1 MQTKHVVVEIDQA
14 GQRIDNFLIARLKN
28 VPKSRIYRAIR
39 SGEVRINKKRTK
51 QTNRLQIGDIV
62 RIPPIQ
68 NYSDDAQL
76 QKEVPQSLIEQ
87 LEKNIIHEDEYLLV
101 LNKPSGIAAH
111 SGTGDRWGV
120 IEIMRASR
128 THQPFI
134 ELVHRIDKE
143 TSGCLVLAKTR
154 RSLLDAQNALQH
166 EQSIKEYTCLV
177 MGQWKVKNKFV
188 DHPIE
193 KQAFQHSAKMVIHE
207 AGKVAQSR
215 FSALE
220 LFPAHTLMKVSID
233 TGRTHQIRVHAREEG
248 HPLVGDKRYGDF
260 EQNRQLTKIGFKR
273 LFLHATYLK
282 LKLMDIS
289 QNYEFTAPM
298 PSELKGLCR
307 QLRNGL

>member
-1 MQTKHVVVEIDQA
+1 MQTRHLEVDVNKA
-14 GQRIDNFLIARLKN
+14 GQRIDNFLIAHLKN

-39 SGEVRINKKRTK
+39 SGEVRVNKKRSK
-51 QTNRLQIGDIV
+51 QTYRLQLGDIV

-68 NYSDDAQL
+68 NYSDDSHSP
-76 QKEVPQSLIEQ
+76 KEVPQSLIEQ

-128 THQPFI
+128 IHQPFM

-166 EQSIKEYTCLV
+166 EQSIKQYTCLV
-177 MGQWKVKNKFV
+177 NGQWNVKNKSV

-193 KQAFQHSAKMVIHE
+193 KQATQQGAKMVIHE
-207 AGKVAQSR
+207 AGKQAHST
-215 FSALE
+215 FSTLE
-220 LFPAHTLMKVSID
+220 LFPAHTLIKASID
-233 TGRTHQIRVHAREEG
+233 TGRTHQIRVHARQEG

-260 EQNRQLTKIGFKR
+260 EHNRQLAKIGFKR

-307 QLRNGL
+307 QLRKGL

>member
-143 TSGCLVLAKTR
+143 TSGC
-154 RSLLDAQNALQH
+154 
-166 EQSIKEYTCLV
+166 
-177 MGQWKVKNKFV
+177 
-188 DHPIE
+188 
-193 KQAFQHSAKMVIHE
+193 
-207 AGKVAQSR
+207 
-215 FSALE
+215 
-220 LFPAHTLMKVSID
+220 
-233 TGRTHQIRVHAREEG
+233 
-248 HPLVGDKRYGDF
+248 
-260 EQNRQLTKIGFKR
+260 
-273 LFLHATYLK
+273 
-282 LKLMDIS
+282 
-289 QNYEFTAPM
+289 
-298 PSELKGLCR
+298 
-307 QLRNGL
+307 